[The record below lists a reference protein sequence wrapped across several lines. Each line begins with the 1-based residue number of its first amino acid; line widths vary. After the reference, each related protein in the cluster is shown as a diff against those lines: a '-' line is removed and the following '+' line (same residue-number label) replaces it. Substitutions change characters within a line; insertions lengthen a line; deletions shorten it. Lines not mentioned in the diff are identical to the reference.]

1 MEQNITRKPTLTKDE
16 IDIIGEV
23 CNISMGSAATALSN
37 ILGEKVVISTPEVE
51 IVTRETIK
59 SIINTPSIGAKI
71 SYTSGIIGSDLLVIR
86 KHDVIKIVNRMM
98 GEESGEEEFGEMQLS
113 AIGEVMNQMM
123 GSSATSLAKF
133 LNKVIDISPPE
144 VFELTEENKEVS
156 LGFIDNQM
164 ENLIFVKFN
173 FEVENIF
180 SSALFTIMTQEFGNE
195 LVKVMM
201 KNYGQEIEPEIVTAP
216 VKAVEPPAPQY
227 QAPPVQPIQQPVYN
241 EAAAA
246 QAQVRV
252 ENNVVRTQVYPV
264 KPQSF
269 DKQPELA
276 QTEISN
282 FGLIQDVPLEISI
295 EVGRTKK
302 VIKEI
307 IDLSTGS
314 IIELDKQAGD
324 PVDVIVN
331 GQLIAHGEVVV
342 IDESFGVRITEIVS
356 KKNSNR

>member
-1 MEQNITRKPTLTKDE
+1 MNMEQNSAQKITLTKDD

-37 ILGEKVVISTPEVE
+37 ILGEKVSISSPEVE
-51 IVTRETIK
+51 IATRDTIK
-59 SIINTPSIGAKI
+59 SIKNIPSIGAKI
-71 SYTSGIIGSDLLVIR
+71 SYTAGILGSDLLVIR
-86 KHDVIKIVNRMM
+86 KHDVMLIVNKLM
-98 GEESGEEEFGEMQLS
+98 GEDIAEEDFGEMHLS

-133 LNKVIDISPPE
+133 LDKTIDISPPE
-144 VFELTEENKEVS
+144 VFELTDENKEVS
-156 LGFIDNQM
+156 LGFTDTDM

-173 FEVENIF
+173 FVVENIF
-180 SSALFTIMTQEFGNE
+180 SSALFTIMTQEFGAE
-195 LVKVMM
+195 LVKAMM
-201 KNYGQEIEPEIVTAP
+201 KNYAQEPEPVKPAAP
-216 VKAVEPPAPQY
+216 VRAPEPPAPQY
-227 QAPPVQPIQQPVYN
+227 QAPPVQQPVYD
-241 EAAAA
+241 EAAA
-246 QAQVRV
+246 QSQVRT
-252 ENNVVRTQVYPV
+252 ENSVVRTQVYPV
-264 KPQSF
+264 KLQSF

-276 QTEISN
+276 QGEISN
-282 FGLIQDVPLEISI
+282 FGLIQDVPLEISV
-295 EVGRTKK
+295 EVGRAKK
-302 VIKEI
+302 TVKEI

-356 KKNSNR
+356 RKNSNR